1 MSVDKWLLTDPSLC
15 FYSQSKRWSPGL
27 YSMTEAPSSQPNTW
41 FRRRWRFPLFW
52 HIRSPKCISVS
63 SQNSPLHL
71 NWINA
76 AYLFL
81 TQVTQT
87 ETEKL
92 KHWKIWSTWCQM
104 FASLFSSSVAVKGHR
119 SSPGDL
125 RAMKVSPEGNLRD
138 HLVHS
143 SSLQLLAGQVLNH
156 TEPQVLSCKLRSSIV
171 THCPGNTWGRK
182 NQQVIADLEN
192 VPHKSRE
199 PCPTPCPIE
208 TLLPCP
214 VTRFSLSFLSTP
226 GILWPAL
233 KILPS
238 HNPIYSFTEGPPCVR
253 HWARNQG
260 YELSKMRPL
269 PSYSLASTAGNRRPA
284 AFCFVF
290 TEPSL
295 LQTEAWEKLSFYL

>member
-1 MSVDKWLLTDPSLC
+1 MGLVSRISMSVDKWLLTDPGLC

-52 HIRSPKCISVS
+52 HTRSPKCISIS

-87 ETEKL
+87 ETEKF

-125 RAMKVSPEGNLRD
+125 RAMKVSPEGYLRD

-143 SSLQLLAGQVLNH
+143 SSLQLLVGQVLNH
-156 TEPQVLSCKLRSSIV
+156 TEPQVLGCKLRSSIV

-182 NQQVIADLEN
+182 NQQVIADMEN

-199 PCPTPCPIE
+199 PCPTPSPIE
-208 TLLPCP
+208 TLLPGP
-214 VTRFSLSFLSTP
+214 VTRFSLLFINSRYSVTC
-226 GILWPAL
+226 L

-238 HNPIYSFTEGPPCVR
+238 HNPIYSFIEGPPCVR

-260 YELSKMRPL
+260 
-269 PSYSLASTAGNRRPA
+269 
-284 AFCFVF
+284 
-290 TEPSL
+290 
-295 LQTEAWEKLSFYL
+295 